1 VLQHQGNET
10 FKQRMSLGSIA
21 EVYDAELTGLVVGL
35 RVAIM
40 KAESLPEIHLI
51 HVYADNMSAIR
62 QHVSYQN
69 GPRPKS
75 RPTGC
80 LHKMLQWLEKNSD
93 NTLRIAWCPGQT
105 SREMNGQTS

>member
-35 RVAIM
+35 GVAIM
-40 KAESLPEIHLI
+40 KAESLPEIHHI

-62 QHVSYQN
+62 TVPDPSQGQLVAYTKCYN
-69 GPRPKS
+69 GLKRTQITPS
-75 RPTGC
+75 E
-80 LHKMLQWLEKNSD
+80 LHGAQV
-93 NTLRIAWCPGQT
+93 RHPGK
-105 SREMNGQTS
+105 